1 MYQETTIYK
10 EREKVLQ
17 LDKQIDFDLK
27 KKVNQKF
34 EKPKAKITSQ
44 N

>member
-27 KKVNQKF
+27 KKVN
-34 EKPKAKITSQ
+34 
-44 N
+44 